1 MNIIKL
7 LITGAIM
14 IGTFMSISTAS
25 FAGNPA
31 AYSCLKDIAR
41 GHAYTNADL
50 TIFCLRKKPV
60 WRMHSWTNN
69 GKLVKPLNPMAPTA
83 FNSSELKMCGNPCN

>member
-1 MNIIKL
+1 MKITKF
-7 LITGAIM
+7 LIA
-14 IGTFMSISTAS
+14 GTIAASTFISLSTAS

-31 AYSCLKDIAR
+31 AYSCLKDIATGR
-41 GHAYTNADL
+41 AYTNADL

-60 WRMHSWTNN
+60 WRMRSWTNN
-69 GKLVKPLNPMAPTA
+69 GKLVKPLNPMTPTA